1 MAGQRTER
9 LALLLAPSA
18 PDSLAAWIRRYVTHL
33 ETQHRSVADQRTRRS
48 RLAQFNAWCA
58 ERGIERPEQVTHAHV
73 ERFQRHLFLYRKA
86 NGAPMAV
93 NGQRIAL
100 FTLEMFFRWLVRQQV
115 MQSNP
120 AADLE
125 LPRRTDDLR
134 EPLTLTEMET
144 VLALPDLDTPEGL
157 RDRACLELFY
167 ATGIRRVE
175 LTNLILSDIDRTR
188 GTLHVRLGKG
198 KKDRFV
204 PVGERA
210 LAWLAKYEREARPA
224 LLAAQGRANA
234 AGAGCAGAAADPK
247 ERHLFL
253 NQYGQPLSPDG
264 LSWRVRDY
272 FKLAGIEK
280 RGACHLFRHTM
291 ATAMLDNGADIRHV
305 QEILGHGQIT
315 STQRYTHVSIARLQA
330 VHAATHP
337 AAKLERREREQL
349 ADDG

>member
-1 MAGQRTER
+1 MAGPRTER

-18 PDSLAAWIRRYVTHL
+18 PDSLAAWICRYIEALRV
-33 ETQHRSVADQRTRRS
+33 QHRSVADQRTRRS
-48 RLAQFNAWCA
+48 RLALFNAWCM
-58 ERGIERPEQVTHAHV
+58 ERGIERPQEITHAHV

-86 NGAPMAV
+86 NDAPMAV

-100 FTLEMFFRWLVRQQV
+100 FTVEMFFRWLVRQQV
-115 MQSNP
+115 VASNP

-125 LPRRTDDLR
+125 LPKRTDDLR
-134 EPLTLTEMET
+134 EPLTLQEMET
-144 VLALPDLDTPEGL
+144 VLALPDITTPEGL
-157 RDRACLELFY
+157 RDRACLEVFY
-167 ATGIRRVE
+167 ATGIRRAE
-175 LTNLILSDIDRTR
+175 LANLIQSDIDRER

-210 LAWLAKYEREARPA
+210 LAWIEKYERDARPV
-224 LLAAQGRANA
+224 LMT
-234 AGAGCAGAAADPK
+234 DPIEK
-247 ERHLFL
+247 HLFL

-272 FKLAGIEK
+272 FKLASVEK

-315 STQRYTHVSIARLQA
+315 STQRYTHVSIARLKA

-337 AAKLERREREQL
+337 AANLQRRERDALESES
-349 ADDG
+349 DGG

>member
-1 MAGQRTER
+1 MAGQCTER
-9 LALLLAPSA
+9 LALLLAPSP
-18 PDSLAAWIRRYVTHL
+18 PDSLSAWIRRYITHL

-48 RLAQFNAWCA
+48 RLAHFYNWCQ
-58 ERGIERPEQVTHAHV
+58 ERGIERPQEVTHAHLA
-73 ERFQRHLFLYRKA
+73 RFQRHLFLYRKA
-86 NGAPMAV
+86 SGQPMAV

-100 FTLEMFFRWLVRQQV
+100 FTVEMFFRWLVRQRV
-115 MQSNP
+115 VESNP

-134 EPLTLTEMET
+134 EPLTLIEMET
-144 VLALPDLDTPEGL
+144 VLALPDIQTPDGL

-167 ATGIRRVE
+167 ATGIRRME
-175 LTNLILSDIDRTR
+175 LANLHHSDLDRTR

-204 PVGERA
+204 PIGERA
-210 LAWLAKYEREARPA
+210 LAWITKYEREARPR
-224 LLAAQGRANA
+224 LLSE
-234 AGAGCAGAAADPK
+234 PSVK
-247 ERHLFL
+247 HLFL

-272 FKLAGIEK
+272 FKQAGIEK

-337 AAKLERREREQL
+337 AARLQRR
-349 ADDG
+349 DDPDALPEEA

>member
-1 MAGQRTER
+1 MAGKRTER
-9 LALLLAPSA
+9 LALLLAPGD
-18 PDSLAAWIRRYVTHL
+18 PEGLAAWIRRYIEHL

-48 RLAQFNAWCA
+48 RLAHFHAWCH
-58 ERGIERPEQVTHAHV
+58 ERGIARPQDVTHAHLQ
-73 ERFQRHLFLYRKA
+73 RFQRHLFLYRKA
-86 NGAPMAV
+86 NGQPIAV

-100 FTLEMFFRWLVRQQV
+100 FTIEMFFRWLVRQRV
-115 MQSNP
+115 VESNP

-125 LPRRTDDLR
+125 LPKRTDDLR
-134 EPLTLTEMET
+134 EPLTLEEMET
-144 VLALPDLDTPEGL
+144 VLALPDIETAEGL

-167 ATGIRRVE
+167 ATGIRRME
-175 LTNLILSDIDRTR
+175 LANLLQADLDRTR

-210 LAWLAKYEREARPA
+210 LAWITKYEREARPR
-224 LLAAQGRANA
+224 LLS
-234 AGAGCAGAAADPK
+234 DPS

-272 FKLAGIEK
+272 FRQAGIEK

-315 STQRYTHVSIARLQA
+315 STQRYTHVSIARLHA

-337 AAKLERREREQL
+337 AAKLLRDPD
-349 ADDG
+349 ASA

>member
-1 MAGQRTER
+1 MAGKRSER
-9 LALLLAPSA
+9 LQALLAPSQ
-18 PDSLAAWIRRYVTHL
+18 PDSLAAWIRRYVQHL

-48 RLAQFNAWCA
+48 RLAHFHAWCS
-58 ERGIERPEQVTHAHV
+58 ERGLQRPLEITHAHV
-73 ERFQRHLFLYRKA
+73 QRFQRHLFLYRKA
-86 NGAPMAV
+86 NGQPIAV

-100 FTLEMFFRWLVRQQV
+100 FTLEMFFRWLVRQCV
-115 MQSNP
+115 LTSNP

-134 EPLTLTEMET
+134 EPLTLEEMQS
-144 VLALPDLDTPEGL
+144 VLALPDLDTPDGL

-167 ATGIRRVE
+167 ATGIRRTE
-175 LTNLILSDIDRTR
+175 LANLYQSDIDQTR

-210 LAWLAKYEREARPA
+210 LAWIAKYERQARPE
-224 LLAAQGRANA
+224 LLT
-234 AGAGCAGAAADPK
+234 DPA
-247 ERHLFL
+247 ERRLFL

-272 FKLAGIEK
+272 FQQAGIEK

-315 STQRYTHVSIARLQA
+315 STQRYTHVSIARLKA
-330 VHAATHP
+330 VHSATHP
-337 AAKLERREREQL
+337 SAKLERREREAL
-349 ADDG
+349 DADPD

>member
-1 MAGQRTER
+1 MVGKRTER

-18 PDSLAAWIRRYVTHL
+18 PDSLAAWIRRYLQHL
-33 ETQHRSVADQRTRRS
+33 ETLHRSLADQRTRRS
-48 RLAQFNAWCA
+48 RLAQFHAWCV
-58 ERGIERPEQVTHAHV
+58 ERSIERPQAVTHAHV
-73 ERFQRHLFLYRKA
+73 ERFQRHLFLYRKTS
-86 NGAPMAV
+86 GAPMAV

-100 FTLEMFFRWLVRQQV
+100 FTVEMFFRWLVRQQV
-115 MQSNP
+115 IASNP

-134 EPLTLTEMET
+134 EPLTLEEMET
-144 VLALPDLDTPEGL
+144 VLALPDLGQPEGL

-167 ATGIRRVE
+167 ATGIRRTE
-175 LTNLILSDIDRTR
+175 LANLHQSDLDRTR

-204 PVGERA
+204 PIGERA
-210 LAWLAKYEREARPA
+210 MAWVAKYEREARPSFVK
-224 LLAAQGRANA
+224 LRMSGVS
-234 AGAGCAGAAADPK
+234 DPAVK
-247 ERHLFL
+247 HLFL

-272 FKLAGIEK
+272 FKQAGIEK

-337 AAKLERREREQL
+337 AAKLGRRER
-349 ADDG
+349 DDLDA

>member
-1 MAGQRTER
+1 MAGKRTER
-9 LALLLAPSA
+9 LALLLVPSA
-18 PDSLAAWIRRYVTHL
+18 PDSLAAWIRHYLTHL
-33 ETQHRSVADQRTRRS
+33 EMQHRSVADQRTRRS
-48 RLAQFNAWCA
+48 RLAHFHTWCS
-58 ERGIERPEQVTHAHV
+58 ERGIERPAEVTHAHV

-100 FTLEMFFRWLVRQQV
+100 FTVEMFFRWLVRQNV
-115 MQSNP
+115 VQSNP

-134 EPLTLTEMET
+134 EPLTLIEMET
-144 VLALPDLDTPEGL
+144 VLALPDITTPEGL
-157 RDRACLELFY
+157 RDRAVLELFY

-175 LTNLILSDIDRTR
+175 LTNLIQSDIDHTR

-210 LAWLAKYEREARPA
+210 LAWLDKYERDARP
-224 LLAAQGRANA
+224 LLLV
-234 AGAGCAGAAADPK
+234 DPLEK
-247 ERHLFL
+247 HLFL

-272 FKLAGIEK
+272 FKLAGIDK

-315 STQRYTHVSIARLQA
+315 STQRYTHVSIARLKA

-337 AAKLERREREQL
+337 AARLDRRHDPDALSKEH
-349 ADDG
+349 

>member
-1 MAGQRTER
+1 MAGKRTER
-9 LALLLAPSA
+9 LALLLAPSP
-18 PDSLAAWIRRYVTHL
+18 PDSLAAWIRRYLTHL
-33 ETQHRSVADQRTRRS
+33 ETLHRSVADQRTRRS
-48 RLAQFNAWCA
+48 RLAHFHAWCH
-58 ERGIERPEQVTHAHV
+58 ERGIERPQEVTHAHLQ
-73 ERFQRHLFLYRKA
+73 RFQRHLFLYRKA
-86 NGAPMAV
+86 NGAPIAV

-100 FTLEMFFRWLVRQQV
+100 FTVEMFFRWLVRQRV
-115 MQSNP
+115 VASNP

-134 EPLTLTEMET
+134 EPLTLAEMET
-144 VLALPDLDTPEGL
+144 VLALPDIEQPEGL

-167 ATGIRRVE
+167 ATGIRRME
-175 LTNLILSDIDRTR
+175 LANLHQSDLDRTR

-210 LAWLAKYEREARPA
+210 LAWVTKYEREARPV
-224 LLAAQGRANA
+224 LLS
-234 AGAGCAGAAADPK
+234 DPSV
-247 ERHLFL
+247 RHLFL
-253 NQYGQPLSPDG
+253 NQYGHPLSPDG

-272 FKLAGIEK
+272 FKQAGIEK

-315 STQRYTHVSIARLQA
+315 STQRYTHVSIARLHA

-337 AAKLERREREQL
+337 AAKLQRCEREQL
-349 ADDG
+349 DDPGASA

>member
-9 LALLLAPSA
+9 LQALLAPSP
-18 PDSLAAWIRRYVTHL
+18 PDSLAAWIRRYVQHL
-33 ETQHRSVADQRTRRS
+33 ETQHRSLADQRTRRS
-48 RLAQFNAWCA
+48 RLAHFHAWCA
-58 ERGIERPEQVTHAHV
+58 ERGIERPQDVTHAHV
-73 ERFQRHLFLYRKA
+73 QRFQRHLFLYRKA
-86 NGAPMAV
+86 NGAPMAI

-100 FTLEMFFRWLVRQQV
+100 FTLEMFFRWLVRQRV
-115 MQSNP
+115 LGSNP

-134 EPLTLTEMET
+134 EPLTLEEMES
-144 VLALPDLDTPEGL
+144 VLALPDIDTPDGL

-167 ATGIRRVE
+167 ATGIRRAE
-175 LTNLILSDIDRTR
+175 LANLHQSDLDRTR

-210 LAWLAKYEREARPA
+210 LAWIAKYEREARPE
-224 LLAAQGRANA
+224 LLS
-234 AGAGCAGAAADPK
+234 DPSV
-247 ERHLFL
+247 RHLFL

-272 FKLAGIEK
+272 FQQAGIAK

-315 STQRYTHVSIARLQA
+315 STQRYTHVSIARLKA
-330 VHAATHP
+330 VHSATHP
-337 AAKLERREREQL
+337 AANLNRHEREQL
-349 ADDG
+349 DAND

>member
-1 MAGQRTER
+1 MAGPRTER

-18 PDSLAAWIRRYVTHL
+18 PDSLAAWICRYIEALRV
-33 ETQHRSVADQRTRRS
+33 QHRSVADQRTRRS
-48 RLAQFNAWCA
+48 RLALFNAWCM
-58 ERGIERPEQVTHAHV
+58 ERGIERPQDVTHAHV

-115 MQSNP
+115 VASNP

-134 EPLTLTEMET
+134 EPLTLAEMEA
-144 VLALPDLDTPEGL
+144 VLALPDITTPEGL
-157 RDRACLELFY
+157 RDRAVLELFY

-175 LTNLILSDIDRTR
+175 LTNLIRSDIDRER

-210 LAWLAKYEREARPA
+210 LAWIEKYEWEARPA
-224 LLAAQGRANA
+224 LMS
-234 AGAGCAGAAADPK
+234 DPA

-264 LSWRVRDY
+264 
-272 FKLAGIEK
+272 
-280 RGACHLFRHTM
+280 
-291 ATAMLDNGADIRHV
+291 
-305 QEILGHGQIT
+305 
-315 STQRYTHVSIARLQA
+315 
-330 VHAATHP
+330 
-337 AAKLERREREQL
+337 
-349 ADDG
+349 

>member
-1 MAGQRTER
+1 MAGKRTER
-9 LALLLAPSA
+9 LARLLATSP
-18 PDSLAAWIRRYVTHL
+18 PDSLSAWVRRYLQHL

-48 RLAQFNAWCA
+48 RLAHFHSWCD
-58 ERGIERPEQVTHAHV
+58 ERGIEQPDVITHAHLA
-73 ERFQRHLFLYRKA
+73 RFQRHLFLYRKA
-86 NGAPMAV
+86 NGAPIAI

-100 FTLEMFFRWLVRQQV
+100 FTVEMFFRWLVRQKV
-115 MQSNP
+115 ITSNP

-134 EPLTLTEMET
+134 EPLTLQEMET
-144 VLALPDLDTPEGL
+144 VLALPDIDTADGL

-175 LTNLILSDIDRTR
+175 LTNLHQSDLDRTR

-198 KKDRFV
+198 RKDRFV
-204 PVGERA
+204 PIGERA
-210 LAWLAKYEREARPA
+210 LAWVTKYEREARPE
-224 LLAAQGRANA
+224 LLS
-234 AGAGCAGAAADPK
+234 DPSEK
-247 ERHLFL
+247 HLFL
-253 NQYGQPLSPDG
+253 NKYGQPLSPDG

-272 FKLAGIEK
+272 FKQAGIAK

-315 STQRYTHVSIARLQA
+315 STQRYTHVSIARLHA

-337 AAKLERREREQL
+337 AAKLVRNPDNAGDVDEPGN
-349 ADDG
+349 AA

>member
-1 MAGQRTER
+1 MAGKRTER
-9 LALLLAPSA
+9 LALLLAPSP
-18 PDSLAAWIRRYVTHL
+18 PDSLAAWIRRYLQHL
-33 ETQHRSVADQRTRRS
+33 ETQHRSLADQRTRRS
-48 RLAQFNAWCA
+48 RLAQFHGWCV
-58 ERGIERPEQVTHAHV
+58 ERSIERPQEVTHAHV
-73 ERFQRHLFLYRKA
+73 QRFQRHLFLYRKA

-93 NGQRIAL
+93 NGQRVAL
-100 FTLEMFFRWLVRQQV
+100 FTVEMFFRWLVKQGV
-115 MQSNP
+115 VPSNP

-134 EPLTLTEMET
+134 EPLTLDEMET
-144 VLALPDLDTPEGL
+144 VLALPNIEEPEGL

-167 ATGIRRVE
+167 ATGIRRME
-175 LTNLILSDIDRTR
+175 LANLLQANLDRTR
-188 GTLHVRLGKG
+188 GTLHVQLGKG

-204 PVGERA
+204 PIGERA
-210 LAWLAKYEREARPA
+210 LAWVTKYEREARPK
-224 LLAAQGRANA
+224 LLS
-234 AGAGCAGAAADPK
+234 DPK
-247 ERHLFL
+247 EKHLFL

-272 FKLAGIEK
+272 FKQAGIEK

-315 STQRYTHVSIARLQA
+315 STQRYTHVSIARLHA

-337 AAKLERREREQL
+337 AARLTRDPD
-349 ADDG
+349 APGGAA

>member
-1 MAGQRTER
+1 MIGTRIER
-9 LALLLAPSA
+9 VSALLAPGA
-18 PDSLAAWIRRYVTHL
+18 PDGVAAWMRRYLDALTVRHHSL
-33 ETQHRSVADQRTRRS
+33 KDVQTRRS
-48 RLAQFNAWCA
+48 KLAHFYAWCSD
-58 ERGIERPEQVTHAHV
+58 RGLERPEQVTHAHMQ
-73 ERFQRHLFLYRKA
+73 RFQAYLFRYRKRSGKPLA
-86 NGAPMAV
+86 I
-93 NGQRIAL
+93 NGQRITL
-100 FTLEMFFRWLVRQQV
+100 FTIEMFFRWLVRQRV
-115 MQSNP
+115 IASNP

-125 LPRRTDDLR
+125 LPKRTDDLR
-134 EPLTLTEMET
+134 EPLTLEEMEA
-144 VLALPDLDTPEGL
+144 VLALPDIATPDGL

-175 LTNLILSDIDRTR
+175 LTNLHQSDLDRSR

-210 LAWLAKYEREARPA
+210 MAWLDTYEREARP
-224 LLAAQGRANA
+224 QQVG
-234 AGAGCAGAAADPK
+234 DPTVK
-247 ERHLFL
+247 HLFL

-272 FKLAGIEK
+272 FKQAGITK

-337 AAKLERREREQL
+337 AARLTRGSKPPE
-349 ADDG
+349 A

>member
-1 MAGQRTER
+1 MAGRRTER

-18 PDSLAAWIRRYVTHL
+18 PDSLSAWIRRYVTHL

-48 RLAQFNAWCA
+48 RLAQFNAWCS
-58 ERGIERPEQVTHAHV
+58 ERGIERPQDVTHAHV

-134 EPLTLTEMET
+134 EPLTLAEMET

-224 LLAAQGRANA
+224 LLT
-234 AGAGCAGAAADPK
+234 DPK
-247 ERHLFL
+247 EKHLFL

-272 FKLAGIEK
+272 FKLAGIAK

-337 AAKLERREREQL
+337 AAKLERRERE
-349 ADDG
+349 

>member
-9 LALLLAPSA
+9 LRALLAPSP
-18 PDSLAAWIRRYVTHL
+18 PDSLAAWIRRYVQHL
-33 ETQHRSVADQRTRRS
+33 ETLHRSVADQRTRRS
-48 RLAQFNAWCA
+48 RLAHFHDWCT
-58 ERGIERPEQVTHAHV
+58 ERGIERPQAVTHAHV
-73 ERFQRHLFLYRKA
+73 QRFQRHLFLYRKA
-86 NGAPMAV
+86 NGQPIAV

-100 FTLEMFFRWLVRQQV
+100 FTVETFFRWLVRQQV
-115 MQSNP
+115 VQSNP
-120 AADLE
+120 ASDLE

-134 EPLTLTEMET
+134 EPLTLEEMES
-144 VLALPDLDTPEGL
+144 VLALPDLDTPDGL

-167 ATGIRRVE
+167 ATGIRRTE
-175 LTNLILSDIDRTR
+175 LANLILSDIDQTR

-210 LAWLAKYEREARPA
+210 LAWIAKYEREARPE
-224 LLAAQGRANA
+224 LLS
-234 AGAGCAGAAADPK
+234 DPSVK
-247 ERHLFL
+247 HLFL

-272 FKLAGIEK
+272 FQQAGIAK

-315 STQRYTHVSIARLQA
+315 STQRYTHVSIARLKA
-330 VHAATHP
+330 VHSATHP
-337 AAKLERREREQL
+337 AANLNRHEREQL
-349 ADDG
+349 DADD

>member
-1 MAGQRTER
+1 MAGKRTAQ
-9 LALLLAPSA
+9 LALLLTASD
-18 PDSLAAWIRRYVTHL
+18 PDGLAAWIRRYLAHL
-33 ETQHRSVADQRTRRS
+33 ETLHRSVADQRTRRS
-48 RLAQFNAWCA
+48 RLAHFHAWCH
-58 ERGIERPEQVTHAHV
+58 ERGIARPQDVTHAHLA
-73 ERFQRHLFLYRKA
+73 RFQRHLFLYRKA
-86 NGAPMAV
+86 NGQPIAV

-100 FTLEMFFRWLVRQQV
+100 FTVEMFFRWLVRQRV
-115 MQSNP
+115 VTSNP

-125 LPRRTDDLR
+125 LPKRTDDLR
-134 EPLTLTEMET
+134 EPLTLEEMEA
-144 VLALPDLDTPEGL
+144 VLALPDLDTAEGL

-167 ATGIRRVE
+167 ATGIRRTE
-175 LTNLILSDIDRTR
+175 LANLLQSDLDRTR

-204 PVGERA
+204 PIGERA
-210 LAWLAKYEREARPA
+210 LAWVTKYEREARPK
-224 LLAAQGRANA
+224 LLS
-234 AGAGCAGAAADPK
+234 DPG
-247 ERHLFL
+247 ERRLFL

-272 FKLAGIEK
+272 FQRAGIAK

-315 STQRYTHVSIARLQA
+315 STQRYTHVSIARLHA

-337 AAKLERREREQL
+337 AARLTRDPD
-349 ADDG
+349 APGGAA

>member
-1 MAGQRTER
+1 MAGLRTER
-9 LALLLAPSA
+9 LRLLLAPSP
-18 PDSLAAWIRRYVTHL
+18 PDSLSAWIRRYAKHL
-33 ETQHRSVADQRTRRS
+33 ETLHKSLADQRTRRS
-48 RLAQFNAWCA
+48 RLAHFHAWCH
-58 ERGIERPEQVTHAHV
+58 ERSIGRPQDVTHAHLA
-73 ERFQRHLFLYRKA
+73 RFQRHLFLYRKTS
-86 NGAPMAV
+86 GQPMAV

-100 FTLEMFFRWLVRQQV
+100 FTVEMFFRWLVKQGV
-115 MQSNP
+115 VPSNP
-120 AADLE
+120 AADLD

-134 EPLTLTEMET
+134 EPLTLIEMET
-144 VLALPDLDTPEGL
+144 VLSLPDIEMPDGL

-167 ATGIRRVE
+167 ATGIRRTE
-175 LTNLILSDIDRTR
+175 LANLHQSDLDRTR

-204 PVGERA
+204 PIGERA
-210 LAWLAKYEREARPA
+210 LAWVTKYEREARPRV
-224 LLAAQGRANA
+224 LV
-234 AGAGCAGAAADPK
+234 DPSVK
-247 ERHLFL
+247 HLFL

-272 FKLAGIEK
+272 FKQAGITK

-315 STQRYTHVSIARLQA
+315 STQRYTHVSIARLHA

-337 AAKLERREREQL
+337 AARLTHDPD
-349 ADDG
+349 APGGAA

>member
-1 MAGQRTER
+1 MAGQRTEHLR
-9 LALLLAPSA
+9 LLLAPSD
-18 PDSLAAWIRRYVTHL
+18 PDGLAAWMRRYLAQL
-33 ETQHRSVADQRTRRS
+33 EAQHRSVADVRTRRS
-48 RLAQFNAWCA
+48 RLAHFLSWSV
-58 ERGIERPEQVTHAHV
+58 ERGIERPTAVTHAHV
-73 ERFQRHLFLYRKA
+73 ARFQRHLFRYRKA
-86 NGAPMAV
+86 NGAPIAI
-93 NGQRIAL
+93 NGQRVAL

-115 MQSNP
+115 IASNP

-134 EPLTLTEMET
+134 EPLTLDEMET
-144 VLALPDLDTPEGL
+144 VLSLPDIATPEGL

-167 ATGIRRVE
+167 ATGIRRTE
-175 LTNLILSDIDRTR
+175 LANLAVTDLDRSR

-198 KKDRFV
+198 RKDRFV

-210 LAWLAKYEREARPA
+210 LAWVSKYEREARPA
-224 LLAAQGRANA
+224 LLS
-234 AGAGCAGAAADPK
+234 DPREK
-247 ERHLFL
+247 RLFL

-272 FKLAGIEK
+272 FRQAGIEK

-315 STQRYTHVSIARLQA
+315 SIQRYTHVSIARLQA

-337 AAKLERREREQL
+337 AAKLTRSSTPDPE
-349 ADDG
+349 D

>member
-1 MAGQRTER
+1 MAGKRSER
-9 LALLLAPSA
+9 LTLLLAPHA
-18 PDSLAAWIRRYVTHL
+18 PDSLAAWICRYITHL
-33 ETQHRSVADQRTRRS
+33 ETLHRSVADQRTRRS
-48 RLAQFNAWCA
+48 RLAHFNAWCS
-58 ERGIERPEQVTHAHV
+58 ERSIERPQDVTHVHL

-86 NGAPMAV
+86 NDQPIAI

-100 FTLEMFFRWLVRQQV
+100 FTVEMFFRWLVRQRV
-115 MQSNP
+115 VVSNP

-125 LPRRTDDLR
+125 LPKRTDDLR
-134 EPLTLTEMET
+134 DPLTLVEMET
-144 VLALPDLDTPEGL
+144 VLSLPDLETAEGL

-167 ATGIRRVE
+167 ATGIRRME
-175 LTNLILSDIDRTR
+175 LANLHQSDLDRTR

-210 LAWLAKYEREARPA
+210 LAWITKYERDARP
-224 LLAAQGRANA
+224 LLLS
-234 AGAGCAGAAADPK
+234 DPSVK
-247 ERHLFL
+247 HLFL

-272 FKLAGIEK
+272 FKLAGIDK

-315 STQRYTHVSIARLQA
+315 STQRYTHVSIARLHA

-337 AAKLERREREQL
+337 AATLQRHERESL
-349 ADDG
+349 DDSG

>member
-1 MAGQRTER
+1 MVGKRTER
-9 LALLLAPSA
+9 IALLLAPSD
-18 PDSLAAWIRRYVTHL
+18 PGSLAAWIRRYVTHL

-48 RLAQFNAWCA
+48 RLAHFNVWCH
-58 ERGIERPEQVTHAHV
+58 ERGIQRPQDVAHAHV

-86 NGAPMAV
+86 NGAPMAL

-115 MQSNP
+115 VQSNP

-134 EPLTLTEMET
+134 EPLTLAEVET
-144 VLALPDLDTPEGL
+144 VLALPNIATPEGL
-157 RDRACLELFY
+157 RDRVVLEVFY
-167 ATGIRRVE
+167 ATGLRRTEV
-175 LTNLILSDIDRTR
+175 TNLAVTDIDRER

-198 KKDRFV
+198 RKDRFV

-210 LAWLAKYEREARPA
+210 LAWIAKYECEARP
-224 LLAAQGRANA
+224 LLVVDLA
-234 AGAGCAGAAADPK
+234 
-247 ERHLFL
+247 ERRLFL

-272 FKLAGIEK
+272 FTLAGIEK

-305 QEILGHGQIT
+305 QEMLGHGQIT
-315 STQRYTHVSIARLQA
+315 STQRYTHVSIARLKA

-337 AAKLERREREQL
+337 AAKLLREPGSEL
-349 ADDG
+349 GE